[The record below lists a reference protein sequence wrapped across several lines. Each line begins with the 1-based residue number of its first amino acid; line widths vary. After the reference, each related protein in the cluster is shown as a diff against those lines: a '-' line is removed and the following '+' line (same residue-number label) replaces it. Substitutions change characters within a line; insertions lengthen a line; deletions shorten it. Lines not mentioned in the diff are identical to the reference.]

1 MKICCIAD
9 LHIGVKSYS
18 KIDPVTHFY
27 HRELEVLQNFKK
39 IIDMCLNTNIPILV
53 IAGDIY
59 HTSLSSPTLQDE
71 VNKILFY
78 ASSQGLQLV
87 ILAGN
92 HDLPKINTAVSAIKP
107 VDTFQLPNITY
118 TSNFMTKEVTIGDE
132 TVKFVF
138 LATYTNNE
146 EIKQYLD
153 LVLPLNEKKKEI
165 NIVIGHLTMQ
175 GSQLNDWLVAEN
187 EEYIDIHHFDNRNI
201 DYVVLGHLHK
211 PQVLSEN
218 PFIFYTGSLQ
228 RGDFN
233 EEDQEKGYWIIDTNS
248 ETKFYPIDTQNFYTL
263 KLAVTDEIIET
274 NVVNF
279 IKKKI
284 DKKKVKNAIVRII
297 LDIPEYLLLSSSE
310 EKDIQKYLESL
321 QAYSILTIK
330 QKVADT
336 KRVRNVEFNELLS
349 IDKALEIY
357 YKDKPR
363 GEERIQLGKNLVNEY
378 RSKL

>member
-1 MKICCIAD
+1 
-9 LHIGVKSYS
+9 
-18 KIDPVTHFY
+18 
-27 HRELEVLQNFKK
+27 
-39 IIDMCLNTNIPILV
+39 
-53 IAGDIY
+53 
-59 HTSLSSPTLQDE
+59 
-71 VNKILFY
+71 
-78 ASSQGLQLV
+78 
-87 ILAGN
+87 
-92 HDLPKINTAVSAIKP
+92 
-107 VDTFQLPNITY
+107 
-118 TSNFMTKEVTIGDE
+118 
-132 TVKFVF
+132 
-138 LATYTNNE
+138 
-146 EIKQYLD
+146 
-153 LVLPLNEKKKEI
+153 
-165 NIVIGHLTMQ
+165 MQ
-175 GSQLNDWLVAEN
+175 GAQLNDWLVAEN
-187 EEYIDIHHFDNRNI
+187 EEYIDIHNFDNRNI

-211 PQVLSEN
+211 PQVLSEE

-233 EEDQEKGYWIIDTNS
+233 EEDQEKGYWIIDTEG
-248 ETKFYPIDTQNFYTL
+248 ETKFYPIDTQKFYTL
-263 KLAVTDEIIET
+263 KLTVTDEIVET
-274 NVVNF
+274 NVVSF

-284 DKKKVKNAIVRII
+284 DKKKVKDAIVRII

-363 GEERIQLGKNLVNEY
+363 SKERIQLGKTLVNEY